1 MAYVS
6 FAEVKLLANITQ
18 VAEWLGLKLIHNRCQ
33 CPSNAGD
40 KRELVLTPE
49 KGLAYCFGHREGGDQ
64 IWLAAHVMGVS
75 QKDAA
80 LHIQSRFHGYTGDK
94 RGLPE
99 NGLDYLDYGHIT
111 VKALGLSPEKAEAL
125 GIGWAPR
132 GTMRNRL
139 LIPLRDTSGKLLGY
153 ISYGDDGFRLPRNLV

>member
-1 MAYVS
+1 MFVDFKQVRA
-6 FAEVKLLANITQ
+6 LATISQ
-18 VAEWLGLKLIHNRCQ
+18 VAEWLMLEMKNNRTQ
-33 CPSNAGD
+33 CPANEGD

-49 KGLAYCFGHREGGDQ
+49 KELFYCFGCKRGGDS
-64 IWLAAHVMGVS
+64 IELTAHVMGVS

-80 LHIQSRFHGYTGDK
+80 LHIQSRFHGYTPDK